1 MNWLS
6 FYAYL
11 LPSILCSLCNF
22 PETKSGR
29 VKRFASVND
38 ETYDNNLVSVPVDYG
53 FNEEVENI
61 GNETLGEVNEN
72 DETANNKQIQIIRKS
87 NDKVTKVF
95 K

>member
-1 MNWLS
+1 MKWLS

-11 LPSILCSLCNF
+11 LPSILCLLCKI

-29 VKRFASVND
+29 IKRFALVND
-38 ETYDNNLVSVPVDYG
+38 ENYGNNFVSVPVDYG
-53 FNEEVENI
+53 FNEELENI

-87 NDKVTKVF
+87 NDKVTKVSR
-95 K
+95 

>member
-1 MNWLS
+1 MKWLS

-11 LPSILCSLCNF
+11 LPSILSLLCKI

-61 GNETLGEVNEN
+61 GNETIGEINEN

-87 NDKVTKVF
+87 NDKVTKVSR
-95 K
+95 